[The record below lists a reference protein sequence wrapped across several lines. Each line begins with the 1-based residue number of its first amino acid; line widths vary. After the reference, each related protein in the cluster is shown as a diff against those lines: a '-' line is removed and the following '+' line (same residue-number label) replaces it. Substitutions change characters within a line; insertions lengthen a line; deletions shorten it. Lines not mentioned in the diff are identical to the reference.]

1 MALNPNISLAVRGV
15 ELQDPLA
22 QYGKFA
28 AIQGAQQQNQLA
40 QMQMQEYER
49 TRAEEEGLR
58 NYLAG
63 ADLSKP
69 ETRAELMRQYGKTG
83 MAYNTALSAQEKA
96 ALERQKTQLEFQ
108 KGKQDF
114 MSQALRDTSRNPSD
128 ANITAYLEDLDANPL
143 FSREEKAS
151 VRSTANRILAMP
163 FEQRGAVM
171 ASQGATA
178 EGLKPSNIQINR
190 GGRTDV
196 FERGAYGGALTPIG
210 TYEDIAPPPA
220 VQAAKAAVAAAGA
233 PTVSV
238 STGKKYGEA
247 FGSNLAEADIA
258 KLAAAEKAPQ
268 LADSANRIID
278 LVQQGNV
285 FTGPVADIKLN
296 IARVLNVAGADNQEK
311 IANTE
316 ALIAATGQST
326 LDSIKSAGLG
336 TGQGFTDKD
345 LKFLQGIAGGTIGL
359 TPQTLTRLAE
369 LQHRTA
375 TRSAEAWGNRV
386 KQIPSDVLQ
395 GTGLSTAPIKVPE
408 LRSRATNVV
417 VTPDG
422 QSHSFPTAEAAAK
435 FKKAVGQ

>member
-1 MALNPNISLAVRGV
+1 MALNPNISLAVRGI

-40 QMQMQEYER
+40 QMQMQKGQREQEDLNRLRMLDPSAPGYLNEV
-49 TRAEEEGLR
+49 TRINPQLGSELGLR
-58 NYLAG
+58 
-63 ADLSKP
+63 
-69 ETRAELMRQYGKTG
+69 RQQQT
-83 MAYNTALSAQEKA
+83 TA
-96 ALERQKTQLEFQ
+96 ERQATSADAEIRGKNLSYWQAKARDASRAPTDDALGELKREAITLGLADEAAAESTFQ
-108 KGKQDF
+108 Q
-114 MSQALRDTSRNPSD
+114 M
-128 ANITAYLEDLDANPL
+128 
-143 FSREEKAS
+143 
-151 VRSTANRILAMP
+151 LAMP
-163 FEQRGAVM
+163 PQKRAEMLSQSGAP
-171 ASQGATA
+171 AS
-178 EGLKPSNIQINR
+178 EPNKP
-190 GGRTDV
+190 
-196 FERGAYGGALTPIG
+196 
-210 TYEDIAPPPA
+210 APPPA
-220 VQAAKAAVAAAGA
+220 KVAEYRFAQTPEGGGYRGTYQQFNEEQARAGRA
-233 PTVSV
+233 PGATVNV

-247 FGSNLAEADIA
+247 FATQIAEADMGKMA
-258 KLAAAEKAPQ
+258 TAEKAPQ
-268 LADSANRIID
+268 LAESANRIID

-285 FTGPVADIKLN
+285 FTGPAADIKLN
-296 IARVLNVAGADNQEK
+296 IARALNVVGADNQEK

-326 LDSIKSAGLG
+326 LDAIKSAGLG

-375 TRSAEAWGNRV
+375 TRSVEAWGNRV
-386 KQIPSDVLQ
+386 KQIPSEALQ
-395 GTGLSTAPIKVPE
+395 GTGISTAPIKVPE
-408 LRSRATNVV
+408 LRSRAANVV

>member
-1 MALNPNISLAVRGV
+1 MAINPNISLAVRGV

-58 NYLAG
+58 NYLAQS
-63 ADLSKP
+63 DLAKP
-69 ETRAELMRQYGKTG
+69 ETRAGLARYGKAG
-83 MAYNTALSAQEKA
+83 LAYGTALSAQEKA
-96 ALERQKTQLEFQ
+96 ALEQQETRLKFQ

-114 MSQALRDTSRNPSD
+114 MSQALRDTSQNPSD

-178 EGLKPSNIQINR
+178 EGLKPSNLQVNR
-190 GGRTDV
+190 GGQTDIV
-196 FERGAYGGALTPIG
+196 RVPAYSGAPTTAA
-210 TYEDIAPPPA
+210 TYADVAPPPA

-238 STGKKYGEA
+238 STGTKYGQA

-386 KQIPSDVLQ
+386 KQIPSEVLQ

-408 LRSRATNVV
+408 LRSRAANVV

-435 FKKAVGQ
+435 FKTAVGQ

>member
-1 MALNPNISLAVRGV
+1 
-15 ELQDPLA
+15 
-22 QYGKFA
+22 
-28 AIQGAQQQNQLA
+28 
-40 QMQMQEYER
+40 
-49 TRAEEEGLR
+49 
-58 NYLAG
+58 
-63 ADLSKP
+63 
-69 ETRAELMRQYGKTG
+69 
-83 MAYNTALSAQEKA
+83 
-96 ALERQKTQLEFQ
+96 
-108 KGKQDF
+108 
-114 MSQALRDTSRNPSD
+114 
-128 ANITAYLEDLDANPL
+128 
-143 FSREEKAS
+143 
-151 VRSTANRILAMP
+151 
-163 FEQRGAVM
+163 M

-220 VQAAKAAVAAAGA
+220 VQAAKTAVAAAGA

>member
-1 MALNPNISLAVRGV
+1 MAINPNISLAVRGV

-58 NYLAG
+58 NYLAQS
-63 ADLSKP
+63 DLAKP
-69 ETRAELMRQYGKTG
+69 ETRAGLARYGKAG
-83 MAYNTALSAQEKA
+83 LAYGTALSAQEKA
-96 ALERQKTQLEFQ
+96 ALEQQETRLKFQ

-114 MSQALRDTSRNPSD
+114 MSQALRDTSQNPSD

-178 EGLKPSNIQINR
+178 EGLKPSNLQVSR
-190 GGRTDV
+190 GGQTDIV
-196 FERGAYGGALTPIG
+196 RVPAYSGAPTTAA
-210 TYEDIAPPPA
+210 TYADVAPPPA

-233 PTVSV
+233 PTVTV

-386 KQIPSDVLQ
+386 KQIPSEVLQ

-408 LRSRATNVV
+408 LRSRAANVV

-435 FKKAVGQ
+435 FKTAVGQ